1 MKKAISYTLI
11 FLGLQLLVSTPVN
24 IAIKVLEMRHIVNS
38 PYLILVPMILTSV
51 VSIAVFVKAGW
62 APVSRNYLL
71 TRPWSV
77 LFWSALAA
85 LGIVIP
91 SVALQELLPELP
103 NIVEQE
109 LSRIMNTRGGYFVVC
124 LLAPVT
130 EELVFRGAVLR
141 TLLGSR
147 SPLVAIAISALF
159 FAAVHMNP
167 AQMPHAFLS
176 GLLLGW
182 MYWRTGS
189 IIPGVVLH
197 WVNNTVSYVLI
208 KLYPDPDMRLIDLFG
223 TNRHVGA
230 AVIFSL
236 FILLP
241 AIYQLSLLMKRADQ

>member
-1 MKKAISYTLI
+1 
-11 FLGLQLLVSTPVN
+11 
-24 IAIKVLEMRHIVNS
+24 
-38 PYLILVPMILTSV
+38 
-51 VSIAVFVKAGW
+51 
-62 APVSRNYLL
+62 
-71 TRPWSV
+71 
-77 LFWSALAA
+77 
-85 LGIVIP
+85 
-91 SVALQELLPELP
+91 
-103 NIVEQE
+103 
-109 LSRIMNTRGGYFVVC
+109 
-124 LLAPVT
+124 
-130 EELVFRGAVLR
+130 
-141 TLLGSR
+141 
-147 SPLVAIAISALF
+147 
-159 FAAVHMNP
+159 
-167 AQMPHAFLS
+167 MPHAFLS